1 MLLYGKSDIG
11 LVRRSNQDRFAYGE
25 LPGEGAWLVVCDGM
39 GGANGGNVAS
49 KIAVEKISWQFKS
62 TYWRNISSDG
72 IKNIIITAIYNANRA
87 IYQQAQSD
95 PSLRGMGTTVVA
107 AIVREGHVYLAHAG
121 DSRAY
126 LASGSK
132 LTRVT
137 TDHSIVQ
144 ELVSRGDIT
153 EEEARVHP
161 QKNIITR
168 VLGVE
173 PTVEID
179 YQELEILSG
188 DCLLLC
194 TDGLTNYVEEADI
207 LKLAS
212 QSPEECCEVLISMA
226 KDSGGGDNV
235 TIAAVKY

>member
-1 MLLYGKSDIG
+1 MQLYGKSDIG

-49 KIAVEKISWQFKS
+49 RIAVEKISWQFKS
-62 TYWRNISSDG
+62 TYWRNISSSG
-72 IKNIIITAIYNANRA
+72 IKNIIITAIYNANHA
-87 IYQQAQSD
+87 IYEQAQAD
-95 PSLRGMGTTVVA
+95 PSLMGMGTTVVT
-107 AIVREGHVYLAHAG
+107 AIIREGRVHLAHAG

-132 LTRVT
+132 LIRAT

-144 ELVSRGDIT
+144 ELVNRGDIT

-173 PTVEID
+173 AAVEID
-179 YQELEILSG
+179 YQELDILSG

-207 LKLAS
+207 LKMAAR
-212 QSPEECCEVLISMA
+212 SPQECCDALISMA

-235 TIAAVKY
+235 TIAAAKY

>member
-1 MLLYGKSDIG
+1 
-11 LVRRSNQDRFAYGE
+11 
-25 LPGEGAWLVVCDGM
+25 
-39 GGANGGNVAS
+39 
-49 KIAVEKISWQFKS
+49 
-62 TYWRNISSDG
+62 
-72 IKNIIITAIYNANRA
+72 
-87 IYQQAQSD
+87 
-95 PSLRGMGTTVVA
+95 MGTTVVA
-107 AIVREGHVYLAHAG
+107 AIVRGGRVALAHAG

-144 ELVSRGDIT
+144 ELVNHGDIT

-179 YQELEILSG
+179 YQEFEILPG

-194 TDGLTNYVEEADI
+194 TDGLTNYVEDREL
-207 LKLAS
+207 LKAS
-212 QSPEECCEVLISMA
+212 AMSPKDCCSVLVSMA
-226 KDSGGGDNV
+226 KDSGGGDNITV
-235 TIAAVKY
+235 VAVKN